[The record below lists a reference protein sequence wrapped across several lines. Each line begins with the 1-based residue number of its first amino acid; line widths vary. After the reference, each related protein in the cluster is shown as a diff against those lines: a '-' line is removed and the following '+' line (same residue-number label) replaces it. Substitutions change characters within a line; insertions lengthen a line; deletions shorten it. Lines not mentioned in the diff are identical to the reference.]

1 MNTRNRVAAVLL
13 VCLLAFGVTACGSSN
28 KGQTPQEAYKAAIA
42 KTNELSGMDAQ
53 MEMAMTM
60 SDGTE
65 SMDITMDAA
74 LKIQDMNKETMVM
87 DMKMD
92 IGLMG
97 MAMTMQT
104 YYMDGYYLMET
115 MGQKIKYAMSLE
127 EAMGQTAMIQEIG
140 AEALGEIE
148 MSEADGITTLSFE
161 VDTAKMLEEGMMEEY
176 MGMLENLGL
185 SGMDE
190 SGMTYESLNG
200 TVTINKDGYIASN
213 AMHIGGSMEESGQ
226 KMDFT
231 MDISVTFNNPGQD
244 VTIDLPNVDDYM
256 EVDPSMLG

>member
-1 MNTRNRVAAVLL
+1 
-13 VCLLAFGVTACGSSN
+13 
-28 KGQTPQEAYKAAIA
+28 
-42 KTNELSGMDAQ
+42 
-53 MEMAMTM
+53 
-60 SDGTE
+60 
-65 SMDITMDAA
+65 
-74 LKIQDMNKETMVM
+74 
-87 DMKMD
+87 
-92 IGLMG
+92 
-97 MAMTMQT
+97 
-104 YYMDGYYLMET
+104 
-115 MGQKIKYAMSLE
+115 
-127 EAMGQTAMIQEIG
+127 MIQEIG

-161 VDTAKMLEEGMMEEY
+161 VDTAKMLAEGMMEGY

-244 VTIDLPNVDDYM
+244 VTIDLPNADDYM